1 MSAIP
6 YSIAALVI
14 TGAAC
19 TASLATS
26 QAGSTKPP
34 EALVCALELSESN
47 RQVTITATAQA
58 AQAVRGTYQL
68 EIDQRSAGGRST
80 IRQGGEFDLKSG
92 EKATL
97 GEARFSGKAQEFQA
111 EMTIKANGQ
120 SKTCRSAGL

>member
-6 YSIAALVI
+6 YTIAALVL

-26 QAGSTKPP
+26 RAEKPS
-34 EALVCALELSESN
+34 EALVCALELSEN
-47 RQVTITATAQA
+47 QRQVTITASARA
-58 AQAVRGTYQL
+58 AQPLRGTYQL
-68 EIDQRSAGGRST
+68 EIDQRSANGRST

-97 GEARFSGKAQEFQA
+97 GEARFSGRADEFEA
-111 EMTIKANGQ
+111 ELTIKANGQ
-120 SKTCRSAGL
+120 TKTCRSTTL

>member
-6 YSIAALVI
+6 YTIAALVI

-26 QAGSTKPP
+26 QAEKPS
-34 EALVCALELSESN
+34 AVLVCALELSESQ
-47 RQVTITATAQA
+47 RQVTITASARA

-68 EIDQRSAGGRST
+68 EIDQRSANGRST
-80 IRQGGEFDLKSG
+80 IRQGGEFDLKKG

-97 GEARFSGKAQEFQA
+97 GEASFRGKAHEFEA
-111 EMTIKANGQ
+111 ELTIKANGQ
-120 SKTCRSAGL
+120 TKSCRSATL